1 MRASNEDED
10 YFQRPNNP
18 SELTTNEHLF
28 SFFMLYLKEMKN
40 ECIEVLLHPVCSKFL
55 KEKETSAEEL
65 FNLNDDDYVK
75 FKELFQANKVSIAH
89 NDCTDKMNEL
99 YSFIIDIMTKR
110 VTIDQ
115 PSVKVDQIINKLVL
129 IDIPEGINHESSV
142 EKVMQPVQASGEGA
156 EEGSQPPAEGQE
168 PAMQEVEIKK
178 EKNTDEK
185 AVIIIKVP
193 QIEEEEEIKVEVSG
207 SEGQKTEIIKK
218 MVDEDQK
225 DSAIVIQGRD
235 VQGIR
240 IQEAKQFYNI
250 NQYAGKAYREDFM
263 NFIAKQFPEF
273 FDDNDDFDK
282 IIAEAHR
289 LADKDIAQFIKNTCG
304 EYEMPCLEFE
314 VHAPDIN

>member
-1 MRASNEDED
+1 
-10 YFQRPNNP
+10 
-18 SELTTNEHLF
+18 
-28 SFFMLYLKEMKN
+28 
-40 ECIEVLLHPVCSKFL
+40 
-55 KEKETSAEEL
+55 
-65 FNLNDDDYVK
+65 
-75 FKELFQANKVSIAH
+75 
-89 NDCTDKMNEL
+89 
-99 YSFIIDIMTKR
+99 
-110 VTIDQ
+110 
-115 PSVKVDQIINKLVL
+115 
-129 IDIPEGINHESSV
+129 
-142 EKVMQPVQASGEGA
+142 
-156 EEGSQPPAEGQE
+156 
-168 PAMQEVEIKK
+168 MQEVEIKK

-282 IIAEAHR
+282 IMAEAHR
-289 LADKDIAQFIKNTCG
+289 LADKDIAMFAQAWTIEILMYFYRVWHVAPFAFVIFYAGLQTVNMDTLESAVIDGASRWERLRHVIVPHLMPLIIFIALIASG
-304 EYEMPCLEFE
+304 EIKMEAE
-314 VHAPDIN
+314 HRDRDN